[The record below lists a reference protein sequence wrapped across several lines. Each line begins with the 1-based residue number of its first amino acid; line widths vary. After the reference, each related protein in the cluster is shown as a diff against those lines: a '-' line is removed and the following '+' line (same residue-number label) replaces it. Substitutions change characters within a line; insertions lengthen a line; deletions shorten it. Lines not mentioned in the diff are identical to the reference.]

1 MGSAEALKLGRPVR
15 SAGKVGRR
23 VAVSSK
29 IGWPREA
36 SLRQGLSKDPQEVV
50 SEHVAVW
57 GKSIPGSR
65 DSTGC

>member
-1 MGSAEALKLGRPVR
+1 MLGRW
-15 SAGKVGRR
+15 GEG
-23 VAVSSK
+23 VAIYSK

-57 GKSIPGSR
+57 GKSIPGSG